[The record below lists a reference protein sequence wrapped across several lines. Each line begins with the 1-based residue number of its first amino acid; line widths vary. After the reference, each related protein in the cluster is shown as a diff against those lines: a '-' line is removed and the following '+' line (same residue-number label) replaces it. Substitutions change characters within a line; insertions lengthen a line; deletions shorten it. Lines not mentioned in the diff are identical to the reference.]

1 MGNRIYGEK
10 ITVSQ
15 EEVKAFWRKRA
26 SLYEEKGISAV
37 ICGDQNTERANR
49 ENEFD
54 REHIIPQLGLTRTSR
69 VIDMGCGVG
78 RLTKMLLP
86 QCGHYCGVDYSEEML
101 QVTDQVCKQ
110 LRYSDSQA
118 GTYSLHH
125 LSFLEAAE
133 KGPEHFGGHFDAFV
147 MMSICMYINDAE
159 LEKAFKLVPLLMKD
173 RAVILLQESM
183 GLGQRLT
190 LDRISSDALQTSY
203 SAIYRTRDE
212 YFKLYEPLFQAGF
225 IFEEETQMPD
235 FGNRYPDSERR
246 FCIMKRG

>member
-1 MGNRIYGEK
+1 MQ
-10 ITVSQ
+10 T
-15 EEVKAFWRKRA
+15 FWCKRA
-26 SLYEEKGISAV
+26 ATFAEKGSSAV
-37 ICGDQNTERANR
+37 ILGDQNAERANQ

-54 REHIIPQLGLTRTSR
+54 REHIVPQLGLTRNSR

-86 QCGHYCGVDYSEEML
+86 KCGHYCGVDYSEEML
-101 QVTDQVCKQ
+101 QITNQVCAQ
-110 LRYSDSQA
+110 LQSADSQA

-125 LSFLEAAE
+125 LSFLEAVE
-133 KGPEHFGGHFDAFV
+133 KGPEYFGGCFDTFV

-159 LEKAFKLVPLLMKD
+159 LEQAFQLVPRLMNGQ
-173 RAVILLQESM
+173 AVILLQESM

-190 LDRISSDALQTSY
+190 LDRVASDALQTSY
-203 SAIYRTRDE
+203 SAIYRTKEE

-225 IFEEETQMPD
+225 TFVEEAQMPN
-235 FGNRYPDSERR
+235 FGNSYPDSERR